1 MTSTAVPTT
10 VLPIMDQPMKETTS
24 MLLEEALARSRM
36 REAQQ
41 AAQQFRTAR
50 QLTAGRTWRRLA
62 RWSARRAERAR
73 AAF

>member
-1 MTSTAVPTT
+1 MTRTAVPTT
-10 VLPIMDQPMKETTS
+10 VLPIMDQQIEGTTS

-41 AAQQFRTAR
+41 AAREFRTAR
-50 QLTAGRTWRRLA
+50 QLTAGRTWQRLA

-73 AAF
+73 SGL